1 MADWERFGDSVSES
15 VAKELTPKN
24 LHDEL
29 GEYRQIFGKEF
40 TLADLINI
48 KKVEAIGR
56 LAGAIENAPELLFHE
71 AAVSG
76 EQAPIY
82 VTLDGDLDVTKG

>member
-1 MADWERFGDSVSES
+1 MSDWERFGDTVAEN
-15 VAKELTPKN
+15 VAKRISPQN
-24 LHDEL
+24 LATDL
-29 GEYRQIFGKEF
+29 ADYRRMFGKEF
-40 TLADLINI
+40 ALSDLINI

-56 LAGAIENAPELLFHE
+56 LAGAIENAPELFFHE

-76 EQAPIY
+76 KQAPFY

>member
-1 MADWERFGDSVSES
+1 MSDWERFGDSVPEN

-24 LHDEL
+24 IYEEL
-29 GEYRQIFGKEF
+29 GEYRRVFGKEF
-40 TLADLINI
+40 TLSDLINI

-56 LAGAIENAPELLFHE
+56 LAGAIENAPELFFHE

-76 EQAPIY
+76 EQASFY
-82 VTLDGDLDVTKG
+82 VKLDGDLDITKS

>member
-1 MADWERFGDSVSES
+1 MADWERFGDSISEN
-15 VAKELTPKN
+15 VAKELKPKN
-24 LHDEL
+24 LYDEL
-29 GEYRQIFGKEF
+29 CAYRQIFGKI
-40 TLADLINI
+40 TLTDLINI

-76 EQAPIY
+76 EQAPFY

>member
-1 MADWERFGDSVSES
+1 MADWERFGDSLSES
-15 VAKELTPKN
+15 VAKELKPEN
-24 LHDEL
+24 LYQEL
-29 GEYRQIFGKEF
+29 KEYRQVFGKIE
-40 TLADLINI
+40 LADLINI

-76 EQAPIY
+76 EQAPFYI
-82 VTLDGDLDVTKG
+82 TLDGDLDVTKG

>member
-15 VAKELTPKN
+15 VAKELTPEN
-24 LHDEL
+24 LYQEL
-29 GEYRQIFGKEF
+29 KEYRQVFGKIE
-40 TLADLINI
+40 LADLINI

-56 LAGAIENAPELLFHE
+56 LAGAIENAPELFFHE

-76 EQAPIY
+76 EQAPFY

>member
-1 MADWERFGDSVSES
+1 MSDWERFGDTIAGNIAEGL
-15 VAKELTPKN
+15 KPKN
-24 LHDEL
+24 LAADL
-29 GEYRQIFGKEF
+29 ANYRQMFGKV

-56 LAGAIENAPELLFHE
+56 LAGAIENAPELFFHE

-76 EQAPIY
+76 EQAPFY

>member
-15 VAKELTPKN
+15 VAKELTPEN
-24 LHDEL
+24 LYQEL
-29 GEYRQIFGKEF
+29 KEYRQVFGKIE
-40 TLADLINI
+40 LADLINI

-76 EQAPIY
+76 EQAPFY